1 MASTNAKT
9 RRDMKRIVCM
19 AVMLLLS
26 AVGLLA
32 QSPTTTYPYLYD
44 TFTPGTVVMTD
55 GNRESRQMNVHLRAG
70 RLHYLDNGIIKEAF
84 LNDVAA
90 VEIGDDVFLP
100 VFTSVMK
107 VVAKNDNGC
116 VVLQQLGDFEAAL
129 SGTGAYGISAS
140 SSATMK
146 LTSIQ
151 TESQVNQNYMNI
163 FNEKEEGV
171 DLKIISTYY
180 IVTPK
185 YKVKAMRADIESSL
199 PAEKAAQLK
208 TYIKEKK
215 VKWKSPQGLLPM
227 VDFLAE

>member
-1 MASTNAKT
+1 
-9 RRDMKRIVCM
+9 MKRIVCM

-171 DLKIISTYY
+171 DLKILSTYY
-180 IVTPK
+180 IVTP
-185 YKVKAMRADIESSL
+185 
-199 PAEKAAQLK
+199 
-208 TYIKEKK
+208 
-215 VKWKSPQGLLPM
+215 
-227 VDFLAE
+227 